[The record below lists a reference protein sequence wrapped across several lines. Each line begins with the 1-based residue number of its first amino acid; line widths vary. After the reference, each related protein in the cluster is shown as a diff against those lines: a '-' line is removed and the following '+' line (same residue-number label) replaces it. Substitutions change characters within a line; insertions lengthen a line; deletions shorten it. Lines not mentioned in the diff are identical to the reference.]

1 MNILQCDGCPANEAI
16 AVGELHGK
24 KIKRV
29 AVAVIWPGV
38 TDTSTNSYDLC
49 ENCRNTAAGNGRSEN
64 MEHAEAR
71 RGGGLTRTA
80 KLSGLAGLFCILCE

>member
-16 AVGELHGK
+16 AVGEYHGK

-29 AVAVIWPGV
+29 AVSIIWPSV

-49 ENCRNTAAGNGRSEN
+49 ENCRNQLRAMADPKTWNKQKPVAA
-64 MEHAEAR
+64 AA
-71 RGGGLTRTA
+71 
-80 KLSGLAGLFCILCE
+80 